1 MWCGNLDKLRCNI
14 NHIYMEVI
22 AFVDTFHQVATSDDK
37 AFTNL
42 QPINIVIIFEF
53 TETLMAISMTKIT
66 SNFTFADASQCV
78 RHYDV
83 FSLVHDA
90 KVVKF
95 FY

>member
-1 MWCGNLDKLRCNI
+1 
-14 NHIYMEVI
+14 MEVI

-78 RHYDV
+78 CHYDV
-83 FSLVHDA
+83 FSLVHFA
-90 KVVKF
+90 KILIFLEK
-95 FY
+95 YINLAIKTSIINHS

>member
-1 MWCGNLDKLRCNI
+1 MWCGNLNKLRSDI

-66 SNFTFADASQCV
+66 SNFTFADASQCI
-78 RHYDV
+78 
-83 FSLVHDA
+83 
-90 KVVKF
+90 
-95 FY
+95 

>member
-1 MWCGNLDKLRCNI
+1 M
-14 NHIYMEVI
+14 
-22 AFVDTFHQVATSDDK
+22 S
-37 AFTNL
+37 L
-42 QPINIVIIFEF
+42 QHPLPSMLHV
-53 TETLMAISMTKIT
+53 SMTKIT